1 MSVRLNDQLEA
12 VLRNDRLRHVTD
24 SQVRLREREAN
35 MWIDVTGVRWR
46 ATTIHIGRL
55 GGLSALSKGDWNQ
68 RCDYLMVIDKGGT
81 YRAAFIELKKNLD
94 DEDHKPR
101 EQLRRSL
108 PFLEYLRSLCCIHFE
123 DTAPAEI
130 DVRYAVIGERGQLR
144 LDKQAVKAN
153 PAQPVWTKPH
163 NGILVSAFLG
173 PTVSL
178 AALIGT

>member
-1 MSVRLNDQLEA
+1 MSVRLNDQLET
-12 VLRNDRLRHVTD
+12 VLRKDRLRDVA
-24 SQVRLREREAN
+24 SRQVRLRERKAN
-35 MWIDVTGVRWR
+35 MVIDVTGIRWR
-46 ATTIHIGRL
+46 ATTIRIDRI
-55 GGLSALSKGDWNQ
+55 GGLSGLSQGDWNQ

-81 YRAAFIELKKNLD
+81 YCAAFIELKKTLD
-94 DEDHKPR
+94 QDRKPW

-108 PFLEYLRSLCCIHFE
+108 PFLEYLSSLCCIHFE

-153 PAQPVWTKPH
+153 PAHPVWTKPH

-173 PTVSL
+173 PTVPL

>member
-1 MSVRLNDQLEA
+1 MV
-12 VLRNDRLRHVTD
+12 
-24 SQVRLREREAN
+24 
-35 MWIDVTGVRWR
+35 IDVTGIRWR
-46 ATTIHIGRL
+46 ATTIRIDRIV
-55 GGLSALSKGDWNQ
+55 GLSGLSQGDWNQ

-81 YRAAFIELKKNLD
+81 YCAAFIELKKTLD
-94 DEDHKPR
+94 QDRKPW

-108 PFLEYLRSLCCIHFE
+108 PFLEYLSSLCCIHFE

-153 PAQPVWTKPH
+153 PAHPVWTKPH

-173 PTVSL
+173 PTVPL